1 MLLKILLCGWLVL
14 GSSLVQA
21 QSAETLGLL
30 RKIYDATQKLSY
42 SGTFVYQ
49 NGGRSETSR
58 ITRFV
63 DPAGDIEKL
72 EVMDGV
78 PREIVRTKDMVR
90 CYLPGS
96 RLVKVDRRTE
106 RGFPA
111 LLPERIT
118 ALTRNYDISLGET
131 RRIAGFDCQAV
142 VLTPRDNLRYGY
154 RLYAD
159 VNSGMLLKAVTVGA
173 AGEQVEQFSFTQ
185 LAIGGVTRDM
195 VKSRHA
201 SRSWRVEDAGAAPAN
216 LAGWGLS
223 SELPGFHKVVEL
235 KRRLGESRSA
245 GQVVYSDGLAA
256 VSVFIESLEGRHDP
270 VRTGLAS
277 VGAIHIYTREV
288 ANHMVTV
295 VGEAPAA
302 SVQRIANAVEYRR
315 PAAGASGETK

>member
-1 MLLKILLCGWLVL
+1 MLRAFAIVMALASG
-14 GSSLVQA
+14 GVQA
-21 QSAETLGLL
+21 QSPETLGWL
-30 RKIYDATQKLSY
+30 RKIHDATQKLSY

-49 NGGRSETSR
+49 NGSRSETSR
-58 ITRFV
+58 ITRYV
-63 DPAGDIEKL
+63 DATGDIEKL

-78 PREIVRTKDMVR
+78 PREIVRTKDTVR

-111 LLPERIT
+111 LLPERIS
-118 ALTRNYDISLGET
+118 ALARHYDISLGET
-131 RRIAGFDCQAV
+131 RRIAGYDCQAV
-142 VLTPRDNLRYGY
+142 LLTPRDNLRYGY
-154 RLYAD
+154 KLYAD
-159 VNSGMLLKAVTVGA
+159 QASGMLLRAVTFDA
-173 AGEQVEQFSFTQ
+173 AGEPVEQFTFTQ

-201 SRSWRVEDAGAAPAN
+201 AARAWRVEDAEAAPAR

-256 VSVFIESLEGRHDP
+256 VSVFIESLEGRSDP

-277 VGAIHIYTREV
+277 MGAIHIYTREV

-315 PAAGASGETK
+315 PQ

>member
-1 MLLKILLCGWLVL
+1 MRRVFGAVL
-14 GSSLVQA
+14 ALATTVAQA
-21 QSAETLGLL
+21 QSPETLSWL
-30 RKIYDATQKLSY
+30 RKIHEATERLSY

-49 NGGRSETSR
+49 NSGRTETSR
-58 ITRFV
+58 ITRYV
-63 DPAGDIEKL
+63 DRSGDVEKL
-72 EVMDGV
+72 EVMDGL
-78 PREIVRTKDMVR
+78 PREIVRTKDTVR
-90 CYLPGS
+90 CYLPDS
-96 RLVKVDRRTE
+96 RVVKVDRRTE

-111 LLPERIT
+111 LLPERLN
-118 ALTRNYDISLGET
+118 ALTRHYDLSMGEI
-131 RRIAGFDCQAV
+131 RRIAGYDCQAV

-154 RLYAD
+154 KLYAD
-159 VNSGMLLKAVTVGA
+159 QASGMLLRAVTFDA
-173 AGEQVEQFSFTQ
+173 AGEQVEQFMFTQ

-195 VKSRHA
+195 VRSRHA
-201 SRSWRVEDAGAAPAN
+201 AARAWRVENAEAAPAR

-235 KRRLGESRSA
+235 KRRLGDSRSA

-256 VSVFIESLEGRHDP
+256 VSVFIESLEGRSDP

-277 VGAIHIYTREV
+277 MGAIHIYTREV

-315 PAAGASGETK
+315 PQ